1 MLAALVG
8 SPPWM
13 KVAICASSL
22 ALGGTPAMRS
32 KMRLACS
39 GGPAPAGSA
48 HSADTSVTS
57 VNVPAHL
64 RADRNLWIVLMGRPV
79 SNVRTLCVADYTHA
93 KCLSEMSQEA
103 DVASRR
109 HPLCGP
115 YAAMLR
121 AASLLYMQIC

>member
-1 MLAALVG
+1 MFAALVG

-22 ALGGTPAMRS
+22 ALGGTSAIVS
-32 KMRLACS
+32 KRRLACS
-39 GGPAPAGSA
+39 LGPALAGSA
-48 HSADTSVTS
+48 PSAATRLTSAS
-57 VNVPAHL
+57 LPADW

-93 KCLSEMSQEA
+93 KCLSEMSQGA

-109 HPLCGP
+109 HPLQQPCT
-115 YAAMLR
+115 A
-121 AASLLYMQIC
+121 